1 MDFIREHKKIS
12 ITILIVAVL
21 LLLFGTTLARYI
33 YNTVHNHILES
44 KEFYFYS
51 TVLDMNN
58 KQYKINNWDG
68 VNNYTLTIDVTS
80 KKNSLKSTNMDIKY
94 KPEVD
99 CPTTVECRLSKTE
112 GVIYKTSKTDSYQI
126 TIIPKQKFHEGD
138 EVTINTKATSTS
150 PYVKEL
156 SGTYTIGIEKSS
168 FSYNIE
174 DGKNEKLLNLNLTNS
189 VTYYKVEKAFGSYEV
204 GDKISRE
211 DYRNLSASDKEKC
224 FSAKVT
230 ISFPP
235 KELHLDMTNKNYL
248 RKLSGSEKIEK
259 INGFN
264 YVSGFSFKMD
274 ASSSE
279 KILFYKVS
287 PEKDYTYPVINET
300 PIITVTVETAQ

>member
-12 ITILIVAVL
+12 ITILIIAIL
-21 LLLFGTTLARYI
+21 LLLFGTTFARYI

-94 KPEVD
+94 KTEIN
-99 CPTTVECRLSKTE
+99 CPSTVECQLSKTD

-138 EVTINTKATSTS
+138 EITINTKAISTS

-156 SGTYTIGIEKSS
+156 SATYTIGIEKSN

-174 DGKNEKLLNLNLTNS
+174 DDKNEKLLNLNLTNS
-189 VTYYKVEKAFGSYEV
+189 VTYYKVEKAFGSYQV
-204 GDKISRE
+204 GDKVSRE
-211 DYRNLSASDKEKC
+211 DYRKLSDSDKEKC

-230 ISFPP
+230 IAFPP

-248 RKLSGSEKIEK
+248 RRLSNSEKIEK

-279 KILFYKVS
+279 KILFYKQS